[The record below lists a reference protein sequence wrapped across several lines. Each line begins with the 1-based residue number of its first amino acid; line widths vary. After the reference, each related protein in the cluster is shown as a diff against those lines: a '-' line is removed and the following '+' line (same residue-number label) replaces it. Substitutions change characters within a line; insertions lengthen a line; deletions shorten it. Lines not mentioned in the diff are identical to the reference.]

1 VLALGFVAS
10 LAAFGVALYTSEFG
24 FELLSLNGI
33 EFGVSSGS
41 HIVDAVNREGGGQ
54 YGMRIEDGEN

>member
-1 VLALGFVAS
+1 VLALGFVTS

-33 EFGVSSGS
+33 EFSVSGGS
-41 HIVDAVNREGGGQ
+41 HIVDAVKREDGGQ
-54 YGMRIEDGEN
+54 HGMHNEDGEN